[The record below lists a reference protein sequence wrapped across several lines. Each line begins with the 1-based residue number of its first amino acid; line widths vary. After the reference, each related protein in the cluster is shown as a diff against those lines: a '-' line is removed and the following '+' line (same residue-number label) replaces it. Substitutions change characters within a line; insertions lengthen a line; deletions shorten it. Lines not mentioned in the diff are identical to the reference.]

1 MPEKKT
7 CFIIRPFSEPFNT
20 RSEKIYKPAIIAAGL
35 VPVEAGVPGDNK
47 ITDKIEEGIR
57 NAAICLADLTLVMRD
72 NKNCEH
78 YEHNPNVWYELG
90 FAFACHGQAVMV
102 CNVDIY
108 PMSSL
113 PFDISHRFVNKY
125 TNSVDSDE
133 LAQEGICGI
142 ITKDL
147 QKKLKNAIPADQLTA
162 VRTRKSLADKKNFAA
177 AGDDNL
183 NETDIK
189 VLDKLVSYYLE
200 NEMISGIGLSP
211 NTLLERINADIKREY
226 ERKNQPNPWLT
237 VGSPLGTPERTLP
250 PGIGGVFSDN
260 RVNLYQIKNI
270 NLSLHILKGKGYV
283 VSDGVGGYTPTDKAM
298 QWYRNG
304 DQK

>member
-35 VPVEAGVPGDNK
+35 EPVEAGVPGDNK

-57 NAAICLADLTLVMRD
+57 NAAICLADLTLVMRRD

-102 CNVDIY
+102 FNTDIRT
-108 PMSSL
+108 MSSL

-177 AGDDNL
+177 VGDDDLPDIEAKVLCKLVEMKLNDDMVISGGVSAQYLAEFALSSHENAGD
-183 NETDIK
+183 IK
-189 VLDKLVSYYLE
+189 LALML
-200 NEMISGIGLSP
+200 
-211 NTLLERINADIKREY
+211 
-226 ERKNQPNPWLT
+226 
-237 VGSPLGTPERTLP
+237 
-250 PGIGGVFSDN
+250 
-260 RVNLYQIKNI
+260 
-270 NLSLHILKGKGYV
+270 LKGKKYV
-283 VSDGVGGYTPTDKAM
+283 REDINSFVPEQKAYEWYNAKGK
-298 QWYRNG
+298 QWRKRKNR
-304 DQK
+304 